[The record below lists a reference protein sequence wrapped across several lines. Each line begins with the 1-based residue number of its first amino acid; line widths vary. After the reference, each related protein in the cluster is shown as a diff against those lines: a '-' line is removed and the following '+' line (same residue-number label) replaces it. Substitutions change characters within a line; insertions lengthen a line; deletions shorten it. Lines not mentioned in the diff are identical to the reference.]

1 MPTTRVAANAQAAE
15 VENVAADAAIEET
28 KVENQPV
35 SEAPKKRRRGLS
47 ESRGTARL
55 KFDERDIDQA
65 THLFKGHLETV
76 ELAWATE
83 KEDSGRASFAGLSVP
98 SLVFTFAS
106 NAKDAIARK
115 YVTLRFS
122 PVESNALTIPG
133 AADEWKVNQ
142 VFDYL
147 KHILNVF
154 VLKGKPMPEEMADA
168 LELPYEDFNEQMEY
182 VPVEPE
188 EVLAGWRVLFENF
201 IAIMENNGKPV
212 YKTAAGSYIP
222 LWMKLLRFTK
232 VKNAWKPI
240 VSGNGAGDFGFN
252 GFVGEGVIEI
262 FDQTKAPVLHVDPTK
277 ESLIYRETAK
287 APIAP
292 AIPGTP
298 AAGGVYN
305 PQVPAGAPVGGY
317 GAAPMPASPAA
328 ATNPADDLP
337 F

>member
-1 MPTTRVAANAQAAE
+1 M
-15 VENVAADAAIEET
+15 T
-28 KVENQPV
+28 KDV
-35 SEAPKKRRRGLS
+35 
-47 ESRGTARL
+47 
-55 KFDERDIDQA
+55 
-65 THLFKGHLETV
+65 
-76 ELAWATE
+76 
-83 KEDSGRASFAGLSVP
+83 
-98 SLVFTFAS
+98 
-106 NAKDAIARK
+106 IARK

-292 AIPGTP
+292 AIPGAP

>member
-1 MPTTRVAANAQAAE
+1 MSTTKMAANAQAAE
-15 VENVAADAAIEET
+15 VENVAADAA
-28 KVENQPV
+28 VEDNQIGKQPT

-115 YVTLRFS
+115 YVPLRFS

-168 LELPYEDFNEQMEY
+168 LELPYDC
-182 VPVEPE
+182 
-188 EVLAGWRVLFENF
+188 
-201 IAIMENNGKPV
+201 
-212 YKTAAGSYIP
+212 
-222 LWMKLLRFTK
+222 LLYT
-232 VKNAWKPI
+232 
-240 VSGNGAGDFGFN
+240 
-252 GFVGEGVIEI
+252 
-262 FDQTKAPVLHVDPTK
+262 
-277 ESLIYRETAK
+277 
-287 APIAP
+287 
-292 AIPGTP
+292 
-298 AAGGVYN
+298 
-305 PQVPAGAPVGGY
+305 
-317 GAAPMPASPAA
+317 SPS
-328 ATNPADDLP
+328 PRDCS
-337 F
+337 